1 MEEFGQFILDWFLT
15 CILWLPRF
23 IFRNLADLVEYS
35 MTKLPDLSGQIQTTF
50 QGLPGDLVYF
60 TTLFEVNYGLSVVF
74 GALIAR
80 FALRRIPVI
89 G

>member
-1 MEEFGQFILDWFLT
+1 
-15 CILWLPRF
+15 
-23 IFRNLADLVEYS
+23 